1 MPPPGHL
8 DASRGRHF
16 IRAPRNVAGGLLLVG
31 LAALAL
37 WLSAYLDQ
45 GTLREMGPGMLPR
58 WLACGVGACGI
69 ILTASGIIR
78 EGDGLAGTS
87 LRGPALVVLAILAFA
102 ATIRPFNLAGLTM
115 PGLGLVVAGPLAIL
129 IGGFATPEA
138 RLKELVVLAL
148 GLTPFCM
155 VLFGDLLNLPI
166 PIFPRALAELFPPD
180 WSQKL
185 ILRTTAA
192 ALFAAAALV
201 FLAERH
207 LARRPA
213 AIRSRPGVKDE

>member
-1 MPPPGHL
+1 M
-8 DASRGRHF
+8 
-16 IRAPRNVAGGLLLVG
+16 G

-37 WLSAYLDQ
+37 WLSTDLDQ
-45 GTLREMGPGMLPR
+45 GTLRAMGPGMLPR
-58 WLACGVGACGI
+58 WLASGVGVCGI
-69 ILTASGIIR
+69 ILTVSGIIR
-78 EGDGLAGTS
+78 EGDGLAGTN

-102 ATIRPFNLAGLTM
+102 ATIRPLSLAGLTT

-129 IGGFATPEA
+129 IGGFATPQA
-138 RLKELVVLAL
+138 RLRELVVLAL

-166 PIFPRALAELFPPD
+166 PLFPRALAELFPLD
-180 WSQKL
+180 WSQKM

-192 ALFAAAALV
+192 VLVAAAILV
-201 FLAERH
+201 LLAERH

-213 AIRSRPGVKDE
+213 APSRPGANDE